1 MRYDCQIVPFRI
13 ISVIVLLFVDLIALT
28 SCAEDDDYQIPW
40 EQTGVPRIILDV
52 DICSSTD
59 DLFAM
64 EMLYRY
70 ADQGRCR
77 FLGIV
82 LDREGEEHA
91 AFADVMN
98 TYFGYPDLPIAQVRH
113 GIKDAKVFTD
123 YSPVAYLKDA
133 DGQAMFRHSIT
144 NYAGLPDGYT
154 LYRRL
159 LAEQPDQSVSIISV
173 GFLTCLAQ
181 LLESGPDEY
190 SPLNGVDLV
199 RQKVKC
205 IYIMGGNFGQLS
217 DSEYNFVQGGEYTQS
232 FFHLWPEDVDMMF
245 SPGEVG
251 HQVHYQPEQVISDI
265 SWTDRHPIKQV
276 YLMKDYDDPGQRMWD
291 PMTVIQAIEGDA
303 AFLLSERGTVSID
316 SQFLTTFIPSPSG
329 NCRYQLPGDNA
340 WAAAKLDY
348 IRHMNKMH

>member
-1 MRYDCQIVPFRI
+1 MKYVFQILHFRS
-13 ISVIVLLFVDLIALT
+13 ISVIAVLLLGIFALT
-28 SCAEDDDYQIPW
+28 SCSEDDDFLIPE
-40 EQTGVPRIILDV
+40 EQTDVPRIILDV

-77 FLGIV
+77 LLGIMG
-82 LDREGEEHA
+82 DREGEGHA
-91 AFADVMN
+91 AFADVMS
-98 TYFGYPDLPIAQVRH
+98 TYFGYPDLPIGQVRD
-113 GIKDAKVFTD
+113 GIKDAKVWTD
-123 YSPVAYLKDA
+123 YRPVADLKDA

-144 NYAGLPDGYT
+144 NYAELPDGYM

-159 LAEQPDQSVSIISV
+159 LAEQPDKSVSIISV

-181 LLESGPDEY
+181 LLESGADEY
-190 SPLNGVDLV
+190 SLLNGVDLV

-205 IYIMGGNFGQLS
+205 IYIMGGNFIQKFES
-217 DSEYNFVQGGEYTQS
+217 DYNFDQGIEFSQT
-232 FFHLWPEDVDMMF
+232 FFRLWPTDVDMMM

-251 HQVHYQPEQVISDI
+251 DQVHYKPEQVISDI

-291 PMTVIQAIEGDA
+291 PLTIIHAIEGDA
-303 AFLLSERGTVSID
+303 AFLLSERGTISID
-316 SQFLTTFIPSPSG
+316 SHAITTFTPSPSG
-329 NCRYQLPGDNA
+329 NCRYQLPGDSA
-340 WAAAKLDY
+340 WAAAKLDH
-348 IRHMNKMH
+348 IRNMNKMH